1 MNVVTWPERRYLSI
15 TPIPLPPP
23 GQSSLIPHRLSAA
36 RLSALTGSALSAPGQ
51 LTPPSTAPLAPFCPF
66 GSPAR
71 PSRSAPIA
79 RALSSTDP
87 SPVVADWPYWRW
99 PSRPVRRSVLSLW
112 ASALDSPCAGLP
124 NCVALW
130 TEADVAPER
139 LPRASICSVA
149 TLFCACPETSDSA
162 LGSKESLLGA
172 VPGSCV
178 SALNS
183 GAASLP
189 TLTPGLCCS
198 TEG

>member
-1 MNVVTWPERRYLSI
+1 MNVVAWLERHYLPI
-15 TPIPLPPP
+15 TPDPFLPPI
-23 GQSSLIPHRLSAA
+23 IPHRLSAA
-36 RLSALTGSALSAPGQ
+36 RPSALTGSALSAPGQ
-51 LTPPSTAPLAPFCPF
+51 LTPPSAAPLAPFCPF
-66 GSPAR
+66 SSPAR

-79 RALSSTDP
+79 RALSSTEP

-99 PSRPVRRSVLSLW
+99 PSTPVRRSVLSLW

-130 TEADVAPER
+130 TEADVAPGR
-139 LPRASICSVA
+139 LPRASVCAVA
-149 TLFCACPETSDSA
+149 TSFCACPGISDSA

-189 TLTPGLCCS
+189 TLTPGLCCWPE
-198 TEG
+198 TLG

>member
-1 MNVVTWPERRYLSI
+1 MPETFL
-15 TPIPLPPP
+15 LV
-23 GQSSLIPHRLSAA
+23 LPHRLSDA

-51 LTPPSTAPLAPFCPF
+51 LTPPSAAPLAPFCPF
-66 GSPAR
+66 KSPAR

-79 RALSSTDP
+79 RALSSTEP

-130 TEADVAPER
+130 TEADVAPGR
-139 LPRASICSVA
+139 LPRASVCAVA
-149 TLFCACPETSDSA
+149 KSFCACPGTSDSA

-189 TLTPGLCCS
+189 TLTPGLCC
-198 TEG
+198 